1 MNLPAS
7 TQTDPAP
14 KPPRLGLVVPC
25 FNEAQPLPATI
36 AALDAK
42 LEALSKAGLIRADS
56 FVLLVDDGSTD
67 ATWALIEQACADD
80 PRFEGLRLAVN
91 AGQQTAIFAGLR
103 AASDRCDA
111 ALSLDADLQ
120 DDLATVDAMLAELAG
135 GAEIVLGVRAERD
148 SDSWFKRQ
156 SAGLFYQTARLLGVD
171 LTPDHGDF
179 RLIAQPTL
187 GRLLQF
193 GEHDLFLRAT
203 PSLLS
208 REIAVVRYRRLPREA
223 GSSHYPLM
231 RMVALG
237 WTGISSFS
245 LWPLRL
251 ITITGGLTSVLALVL
266 AAYALLAW
274 ASGSTVAGWTS
285 IFVALTLFSG
295 LTLLALG
302 IIGEYVAKIYR
313 EVVRRPRYFVQ
324 QSTLK
329 EEHTANQGSAADQEY
344 FSG

>member
-1 MNLPAS
+1 MNE
-7 TQTDPAP
+7 PAP
-14 KPPRLGLVVPC
+14 KLTDPDPVPTPASLRLGLVVPC
-25 FNEAQPLPATI
+25 FNEADQLPASMDAL
-36 AALDAK
+36 AAKLDA
-42 LEALSKAGLIRADS
+42 LVTAGLIRANS

-67 ATWALIEQACADD
+67 ATWALIEQGCADD

-91 AGQQTAIFAGLR
+91 AGQQTAIFAGLQ
-103 AASDRCDA
+103 AVADRCGA

-120 DDLATVDAMLAELAG
+120 DDLATIDAMLAEMAG

-148 SDSWFKRQ
+148 SDGWFKRQ
-156 SAGLFYQTARLLGVD
+156 SAGLFYRTARMLGVG

-179 RLIAQPTL
+179 RLIAQPAL

-193 GEHDLFLRAT
+193 SEHDLFLRAT
-203 PSLLS
+203 PALLS
-208 REIAVVRYRRLPREA
+208 RRIAVVRYRRLPREA

-231 RMVALG
+231 RMVVLG

-251 ITITGGLTSVLALVL
+251 ISITGALTSVLALVL

-324 QSTLK
+324 QT
-329 EEHTANQGSAADQEY
+329 TAKVESAPEDNGAFD
-344 FSG
+344 

>member
-1 MNLPAS
+1 MSETTSPA
-7 TQTDPAP
+7 TLHRPARP
-14 KPPRLGLVVPC
+14 KLGLVVPC
-25 FNEAQPLPATI
+25 FNEAEQLPGSMAI
-36 AALDAK
+36 LRAKLDAMI
-42 LEALSKAGLIRADS
+42 LGDLIGEDS
-56 FVLLVDDGSTD
+56 FILLVDDGSTD
-67 ATWALIEQACADD
+67 ETWLLIETQCRDHD
-80 PRFEGLRLAVN
+80 RFHGLRLAVN
-91 AGQQTAIFAGLR
+91 TGQQTAIFAGLQ
-103 AASDRCDA
+103 AVAERCDA

-120 DDLATVDAMLAELAG
+120 DDLSAIDAMLTEFKQ
-135 GAEIVLGVRAERD
+135 GAEIVLGVRAARD
-148 SDSWFKRQ
+148 NDRWFKRR
-156 SAGLFYQTARLLGVD
+156 SAGLFYQTARLLGVE

-179 RLIAQPTL
+179 RLISQPAL

-193 GEHDLFLRAT
+193 SEQDLFLRAT
-203 PSLLS
+203 PALLS
-208 REIAVVRYRRLPREA
+208 RRIAVVRYRRLPRGA

-251 ITITGGLTSVLALVL
+251 ISITGALTSMLALVL
-266 AAYALLAW
+266 AAYALLTW

-285 IFVALTLFSG
+285 SFVALTMFSG

-324 QSTLK
+324 QCTIGTH
-329 EEHTANQGSAADQEY
+329 EATTATNSPVD
-344 FSG
+344 

>member
-1 MNLPAS
+1 M
-7 TQTDPAP
+7 
-14 KPPRLGLVVPC
+14 VPC
-25 FNEAQPLPATI
+25 FNEAEPLPGSMDALAT
-36 AALDAK
+36 K
-42 LEALSKAGLIRADS
+42 LEALSKAGPVRVDS

-67 ATWALIEQACADD
+67 DTWSLIEQRCTDD
-80 PRFEGLRLAVN
+80 PRFEGVRLAVN
-91 AGQQTAIFAGLR
+91 AGQQTAIFAGLQ
-103 AASDRCDA
+103 AAADRSDA

-120 DDLATVDAMLAELAG
+120 DDLATIDAMLAELAS

-148 SDSWFKRQ
+148 SDGWFKRQ
-156 SAGLFYQTARLLGVD
+156 SAGLFYQTARLLGVG

-179 RLIAQPTL
+179 RLIAQPAL

-193 GEHDLFLRAT
+193 SEHDLFLRAT
-203 PSLLS
+203 PALLS
-208 REIAVVRYRRLPREA
+208 RRIAVVHYRRLPREA

-302 IIGEYVAKIYR
+302 IIREYVAKIYR

-324 QSTLK
+324 QTTLSGARATD
-329 EEHTANQGSAADQEY
+329 EDSALD
-344 FSG
+344 

>member
-1 MNLPAS
+1 MSETTSPNRLHRP
-7 TQTDPAP
+7 TRP
-14 KPPRLGLVVPC
+14 KLGLLVPC
-25 FNEAQPLPATI
+25 YNEAEQMPGSMAIL
-36 AALDAK
+36 AAKLDAMI
-42 LEALSKAGLIRADS
+42 SGDLIGGDS
-56 FVLLVDDGSTD
+56 FILLVDDGSTD
-67 ATWALIEQACADD
+67 ETWPLIETQCRDHA
-80 PRFEGLRLAVN
+80 RFQGLRLAVN
-91 AGQQTAIFAGLR
+91 TGQQTAIFAGLQ
-103 AASDRCDA
+103 AVAERCDA

-120 DDLATVDAMLAELAG
+120 DDLNAIDAMLTEFNQ

-156 SAGLFYQTARLLGVD
+156 SAGLFYQTARLLGVG

-179 RLIAQPTL
+179 RLIAQPAL

-193 GEHDLFLRAT
+193 SEHDLFLRAT
-203 PSLLS
+203 PALLS
-208 REIAVVRYRRLPREA
+208 RRIAVVHYRRLPREA

-251 ITITGGLTSVLALVL
+251 ISITGGLTSVLALML

-324 QSTLK
+324 QSTLSG
-329 EEHTANQGSAADQEY
+329 ASATHED
-344 FSG
+344 STLD

>member
-1 MNLPAS
+1 M
-7 TQTDPAP
+7 
-14 KPPRLGLVVPC
+14 VPC
-25 FNEAQPLPATI
+25 FNEAEPLPGSMDALAT
-36 AALDAK
+36 K
-42 LEALSKAGLIRADS
+42 LEALSKAGSIRVDS

-67 ATWALIEQACADD
+67 DTWSLIEQRCTDD
-80 PRFEGLRLAVN
+80 PRFEGVRLAVN
-91 AGQQTAIFAGLR
+91 TGQQTAIFAGLQ
-103 AASDRCDA
+103 AAADRCDA

-120 DDLATVDAMLAELAG
+120 DDLATIDAMLAELAS

-148 SDSWFKRQ
+148 SDGWFKRQ
-156 SAGLFYQTARLLGVD
+156 SAGLFYQTARLLGVG

-179 RLIAQPTL
+179 RLIAQPAL

-193 GEHDLFLRAT
+193 SEHDLFLRAT
-203 PSLLS
+203 PALLS
-208 REIAVVRYRRLPREA
+208 RRIAVVHYRRLPREA

-245 LWPLRL
+245 LWPLRM
-251 ITITGGLTSVLALVL
+251 ITLTGGLTSVLALVL

-274 ASGSTVAGWTS
+274 ASGSAVAGWTS

-313 EVVRRPRYFVQ
+313 EVVHRPRYFVQ
-324 QSTLK
+324 QTTLSGARATD
-329 EEHTANQGSAADQEY
+329 EDSALD
-344 FSG
+344 

>member
-7 TQTDPAP
+7 SQTDPAL

-36 AALDAK
+36 SALDAK
-42 LEALSKAGLIRADS
+42 LEALSLAGSIRADS

-67 ATWALIEQACADD
+67 ATWALIEQRCADD

-91 AGQQTAIFAGLR
+91 TGQQTAIFAGLQ
-103 AASDRCDA
+103 AVADRCDA

-120 DDLATVDAMLAELAG
+120 DDLATIDDMLAELAG
-135 GAEIVLGVRAERD
+135 GAEIVLGVRAERV
-148 SDSWFKRQ
+148 SDGWFKRQ
-156 SAGLFYQTARLLGVD
+156 SAGLFYQMARLLGVG

-179 RLIAQPTL
+179 RLIAQPAL

-193 GEHDLFLRAT
+193 SEHDLFLRAT
-203 PSLLS
+203 PALLS
-208 REIAVVRYRRLPREA
+208 RRIAVVNYRRLPRKA

-245 LWPLRL
+245 LWPLRM

-274 ASGSTVAGWTS
+274 ISGSTVAGWTS

-324 QSTLK
+324 QNTVDTQEAK
-329 EEHTANQGSAADQEY
+329 AAANSSID
-344 FSG
+344 

>member
-1 MNLPAS
+1 
-7 TQTDPAP
+7 
-14 KPPRLGLVVPC
+14 
-25 FNEAQPLPATI
+25 
-36 AALDAK
+36 
-42 LEALSKAGLIRADS
+42 
-56 FVLLVDDGSTD
+56 
-67 ATWALIEQACADD
+67 
-80 PRFEGLRLAVN
+80 
-91 AGQQTAIFAGLR
+91 
-103 AASDRCDA
+103 
-111 ALSLDADLQ
+111 
-120 DDLATVDAMLAELAG
+120 MLAELAS

-148 SDSWFKRQ
+148 SDGWFKRQ
-156 SAGLFYQTARLLGVD
+156 SAGLFYQTARLLGVS

-179 RLIAQPTL
+179 RLIAQPAL

-193 GEHDLFLRAT
+193 SEHDLFLRAT
-203 PSLLS
+203 PALLS
-208 REIAVVRYRRLPREA
+208 RRIAVVHYRRLPREA

-324 QSTLK
+324 QSTLSG
-329 EEHTANQGSAADQEY
+329 ASATDEDSALV
-344 FSG
+344 

>member
-1 MNLPAS
+1 MIPGSRACGWPSTLAS
-7 TQTDPAP
+7 
-14 KPPRLGLVVPC
+14 RRHFRGL
-25 FNEAQPLPATI
+25 Q
-36 AALDAK
+36 AAA
-42 LEALSKAGLIRADS
+42 
-56 FVLLVDDGSTD
+56 
-67 ATWALIEQACADD
+67 
-80 PRFEGLRLAVN
+80 
-91 AGQQTAIFAGLR
+91 
-103 AASDRCDA
+103 DRCDA

-120 DDLATVDAMLAELAG
+120 DDLATIDAMLAELAS

-148 SDSWFKRQ
+148 SDGWFKRQ
-156 SAGLFYQTARLLGVD
+156 SAGLFYQTARLLGVG

-179 RLIAQPTL
+179 RLIAQPAL

-193 GEHDLFLRAT
+193 SEHDLFLRAT
-203 PSLLS
+203 PALLS
-208 REIAVVRYRRLPREA
+208 RRIAVVRYRRLPREA

-295 LTLLALG
+295 LTLLG

-313 EVVRRPRYFVQ
+313 EVGRRPRYFVQ
-324 QSTLK
+324 QEQWWTPKKLK
-329 EEHTANQGSAADQEY
+329 PQRIYQLTRSLLLGLHVKSR
-344 FSG
+344 

>member
-1 MNLPAS
+1 M
-7 TQTDPAP
+7 
-14 KPPRLGLVVPC
+14 VPC
-25 FNEAQPLPATI
+25 FNEAEPLPGSMDALAT
-36 AALDAK
+36 K
-42 LEALSKAGLIRADS
+42 LEALRKAGSIRADS
-56 FVLLVDDGSTD
+56 FVLLVDDGSAD
-67 ATWALIEQACADD
+67 DTWSLIEQRCTDD
-80 PRFEGLRLAVN
+80 PRFEGVRLAVN
-91 AGQQTAIFAGLR
+91 AGQQTAIFAGLQ
-103 AASDRCDA
+103 AAADHCDA

-120 DDLATVDAMLAELAG
+120 DDLATNDAMLAELAS

-148 SDSWFKRQ
+148 SDGWFKRR
-156 SAGLFYQTARLLGVD
+156 SAGLFYQTARLLGVG

-179 RLIAQPTL
+179 RLIAQPAL

-193 GEHDLFLRAT
+193 SEHDLFLRAT
-203 PSLLS
+203 PALLS
-208 REIAVVRYRRLPREA
+208 RRIAVVHYRRLPREA

-324 QSTLK
+324 QSTLSG
-329 EEHTANQGSAADQEY
+329 ASATDEDSALV
-344 FSG
+344 